1 MNIWAYT
8 VTQVSWVE
16 DPYVFQ
22 FKGKGSRERQGPT
35 ISLRYAPP
43 PSRGTSLEMFSKVG
57 VSLGPGRQGRALEP
71 QCLHPFSNTGPG
83 CVAKSFRSQ
92 RQSSCGWWPR
102 ATYPGSQALTS
113 TPEAT
118 YRKRLW
124 VFYIQASGLRSMSQD
139 TKVKTTESSP
149 AAPSKARWEILV
161 SCVKSVY
168 FTKWAWFPSYSPN
181 I

>member
-1 MNIWAYT
+1 MNTWAYT

-113 TPEAT
+113 TSWSHLQKEALGILYPGIRT
-118 YRKRLW
+118 QNHEPGHQSKDNRVQPRCP
-124 VFYIQASGLRSMSQD
+124 IQGQVRDPGLLCQ
-139 TKVKTTESSP
+139 
-149 AAPSKARWEILV
+149 ICL
-161 SCVKSVY
+161 
-168 FTKWAWFPSYSPN
+168 FH
-181 I
+181 